1 MTRSVLKIKLLLRL
15 LNLCSEGN
23 LLWLI
28 ASKEKTEFLFFLF
41 CLYWGFWGT
50 QELSEQR
57 GVIIQQGRSEDREVP
72 GSCPQ
77 PRGDREH
84 CSGPGVGGSR
94 KSGLGEGKE

>member
-1 MTRSVLKIKLLLRL
+1 MPHSVLKIKLLLRL
-15 LNLCSEGN
+15 LNSAVSGTYSGW
-23 LLWLI
+23 LLPRRKLN
-28 ASKEKTEFLFFLF
+28 FFFLF
-41 CLYWGFWGT
+41 CLYWDFWGT